1 MRTNLRPSDCA
12 IDRASEVLPT
22 PGGPTKH
29 RIGPFIVGFSLR
41 TARYSRM
48 RSFAFSSPECSAS
61 MMLLVFL
68 RSMSSS
74 VFFDHGSAT
83 IQSRYVRAT
92 VYSAAAGGIFDR
104 SEERRVGQERSP
116 R

>member
-1 MRTNLRPSDCA
+1 MRTNLRPSDVA

-29 RIGPFIVGFSLR
+29 RIGPFIVGLSLR

-48 RSFAFSSPECSAS
+48 RSLAFSRPECSAS
-61 MMLLVFL
+61 MMPLVFL
-68 RSMSSS
+68 RSMTSS
-74 VFFDHGSAT
+74 VFLAQGSAT

-92 VYSAAAGGIFDR
+92 VR
-104 SEERRVGQERSP
+104 SEEHTSELQSQSNL
-116 R
+116 